1 MFDGF
6 IQRCVIGGDGPAV
19 AVPTVAIKDTIDI
32 AGMPTR
38 AGSRALDMAP
48 PATAH
53 ADVVQAVLDAGC
65 RIVGKTALH
74 EFAYGMT
81 GVNAW
86 SGTPVNPRFPALIPG
101 GSSSGSAAVV
111 AAGLVDFA
119 LGTDTGGSIRLPAA
133 CCGVFGLKPTFGR
146 VSRRGVMPAESSL
159 DCVGPM
165 ADSLDALVAAMAA
178 MDPTFTPAPAGAGSL
193 VLGTLS
199 VAAEPVILRAVAQA
213 VAASGAVARPVELPS
228 LVAAFNAGLIV
239 INAETWAACGRY
251 LDSGLVGADVAAR
264 LAKAA
269 ETTPEDVASAEEV
282 RARFTAEVDRAL
294 ADVDALVLPTLPGFP
309 MPLDE
314 ALAGRV
320 DLRASALVRP
330 FNLSGHPALSIP
342 LPPVD
347 GRPVSLQ
354 LIGRKGEDA
363 ALCAVGQQLVA
374 RPANQ

>member
-6 IQRCVIGGDGPAV
+6 IHRCALGGAHDDGG
-19 AVPTVAIKDTIDI
+19 PTVAVKDTIDI
-32 AGMPTR
+32 AGLPTR
-38 AGSRALDMAP
+38 AGSRALEAAAP
-48 PATAH
+48 AAAH
-53 ADVVQAVLDAGC
+53 AAVVQAMLDAGW

-74 EFAYGMT
+74 EFAFGMT

-86 SGTPVNPRFPALIPG
+86 SGTPVNPHFPTLIPG

-111 AAGLVDFA
+111 AAGLVDAA

-146 VSRRGVMPAESSL
+146 VSRRGVMPAVSSL

-165 ADSLDALVAAMAA
+165 AASMEALIAAMAA
-178 MDPTFTPAPAGAGSL
+178 IDPTFDPVPAGDGAP
-193 VLGTLS
+193 VLG
-199 VAAEPVILRAVAQA
+199 VAAVDAEPAIRDAVARAVAA
-213 VAASGAVARPVELPS
+213 GGAVVRPVALPS
-228 LVAAFNAGLIV
+228 LAAAFDAGLTV
-239 INAETWAACGRY
+239 INAETWAACGGW
-251 LDSGLVGADVAAR
+251 LDSGLVGADVATR

-269 ETTPEDVASAEEV
+269 ATTPEALAAAEEV

-294 ADVDALVLPTLPGFP
+294 TEVDALALPTLPGFP
-309 MPLDE
+309 MALDE

-342 LPPVD
+342 LPPVED
-347 GRPVSLQ
+347 RPASLQ
-354 LIGRKGEDA
+354 LVGRKGGDA
-363 ALCAVGQQLVA
+363 ALCAVGHRIAAHLAAQ
-374 RPANQ
+374 

>member
-1 MFDGF
+1 MSTGF
-6 IQRCVIGGDGPAV
+6 IQRCAIGGDGPAV
-19 AVPTVAIKDTIDI
+19 AVKDTIDV
-32 AGMPTR
+32 AGLPTK
-38 AGSRALDMAP
+38 AGSRALEQAP
-48 PATAH
+48 PAAEH
-53 ADVVQAVLDAGC
+53 AAVVRAVLDAGC

-81 GVNAW
+81 GLNAW
-86 SGTPVNPRFPALIPG
+86 GGTPVNPRFPDLVPG

-146 VSRRGVMPAESSL
+146 IDRHGVMPAESSL
-159 DCVGPM
+159 DCVGPL
-165 ADSLDALVAAMAA
+165 ADTMDALVAAMAA
-178 MDPTFTPAPAGAGSL
+178 MDPTFVPAAPGAGAP

-199 VAAEPVILRAVAQA
+199 VAAEPVILAAVARA
-213 VAASGAVARPVELPS
+213 VAASGAVTRPVELSS
-228 LVAAFNAGLIV
+228 LAAAFDAGLTI
-239 INAETWAACGRY
+239 INAETWAACGHF
-251 LDSGLVGADVAAR
+251 LESGLVGADVAAR
-264 LAKAA
+264 LDKARATTADEVAAA
-269 ETTPEDVASAEEV
+269 EAV

-309 MPLDE
+309 MSLAE
-314 ALAGRV
+314 ALAGKV

-342 LPPVD
+342 LPAAD
-347 GRPVSLQ
+347 GRPVGLQ
-354 LIGRKGEDA
+354 LVGRKGGDA
-363 ALCAVGQQLVA
+363 ALCAVARQLVA